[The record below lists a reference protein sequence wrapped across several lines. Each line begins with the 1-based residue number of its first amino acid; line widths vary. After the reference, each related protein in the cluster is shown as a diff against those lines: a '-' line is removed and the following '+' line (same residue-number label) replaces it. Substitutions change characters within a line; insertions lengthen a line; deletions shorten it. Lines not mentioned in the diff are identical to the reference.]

1 MMIDDGPAGL
11 MTDDFLVMLIKSQTG
26 GRSWETNPRAALSLR
41 NGLLTVT
48 QTPAVQREIEAL
60 VARLPF

>member
-1 MMIDDGPAGL
+1 MLDDGPAGCL
-11 MTDDFLVMLIKSQTG
+11 TDDFLVMLIRNQTG
-26 GRSWETNPRAALSLR
+26 DRTWETNPRAALSLR

-60 VARLPF
+60 LARLPF

>member
-1 MMIDDGPAGL
+1 MLDDGPAGL
-11 MTDDFLVMLIKSQTG
+11 MTDDFLVMLIRSHTG
-26 GRSWETNPRAALSLR
+26 ERTWDSNPRAALTLR

-60 VARLPF
+60 LARLPF

>member
-1 MMIDDGPAGL
+1 
-11 MTDDFLVMLIKSQTG
+11 MTDDFLVMLIRSHTG
-26 GRSWETNPRAALSLR
+26 ERTWDSNPRAALTLR

-60 VARLPF
+60 LARLPF

>member
-1 MMIDDGPAGL
+1 
-11 MTDDFLVMLIKSQTG
+11 MTDEFLVMLIRSQTG
-26 GRSWETNPRAALSLR
+26 DRTWETNPRAALSIH

-60 VARLPF
+60 LARLPQF